1 MPQSYKI
8 AQQKEPGTEWYPAQS
23 PDFGPMTDNGTAKH
37 CLIVKLGLVW
47 ENGRWFSM
55 KENTH
60 PALIFT
66 EHYVAH
72 HDVLAMLFR
81 ANKLCLAKLKYFRT
95 NLDKFEP
102 FKHHYENGFV
112 PVELWDAEF
121 FRHKASGFFID
132 FRFLQSITIYDDFVV
147 FCRQLECHEK

>member
-1 MPQSYKI
+1 
-8 AQQKEPGTEWYPAQS
+8 
-23 PDFGPMTDNGTAKH
+23 MTDILNSAK
-37 CLIVKLGLVW
+37 CQLIHKLDLVL
-47 ENGRWFSM
+47 ENGRWLSK

-66 EHYVAH
+66 EHYVAK

-81 ANKLCLAKLKYFRT
+81 ANRLCLGKLKYFRA

-102 FKHHYENGFV
+102 FQYHYEQGFV

-132 FRFLQSITIYDDFVV
+132 FRFLQSITVYEDFVK
-147 FCRQLECHEK
+147 FCKRLETYEP

>member
-1 MPQSYKI
+1 MEKAITFFQHALVLP
-8 AQQKEPGTEWYPAQS
+8 PS
-23 PDFGPMTDNGTAKH
+23 PMSENADKLR
-37 CLIVKLGLVW
+37 LIGKLNLVL
-47 ENGRWFSM
+47 ENGRWFLK

-66 EHYVAH
+66 EQYVAN

-81 ANKLCLAKLKYFRT
+81 ANKLCLGKLKYFRA

-102 FKHHYENGFV
+102 FKYHYAQGFV

-121 FRHKASGFFID
+121 FRHKTSGCFID
-132 FRFLQSITIYDDFVV
+132 FRFLQSITVYEDFVAL
-147 FCRQLECHEK
+147 CEQLESGTTDSSPCPTEC